1 MDETAGGPDRRI
13 EPNVEVVAPPQRAA
27 APSNGSAPAP
37 APPADG
43 AEVEGRSAIARARE
57 EELLDLLLDSPD
69 LSTFLTRVSQRA
81 AEALSGTGEVSCS
94 VTLDRDGRRS
104 TVASSDAMA
113 EAMDEIQYASG
124 EGPCQES
131 VSTERTVYVPDL
143 RTTKRYPRYREA
155 VDGAP
160 LRSVFATPIPLPT
173 SAKATAALNSYSTEP
188 EGFSAELRSEAEEL
202 AALASRSVQLAIR
215 CAQES
220 ERAADLAAALESRT
234 TINLAAGVIMAQS
247 NCTPAQA
254 IEVLKSA
261 SMHRNMKLRDVASTV
276 LARFGDANPETH
288 FS

>member
-1 MDETAGGPDRRI
+1 MDETASGADRRS
-13 EPNVEVVAPPQRAA
+13 EPDVGVAAPPQEAS
-27 APSNGSAPAP
+27 APSNGSATAP
-37 APPADG
+37 TPPENG
-43 AEVEGRSAIARARE
+43 AVVDGRSAMARARE
-57 EELLDLLLDSPD
+57 DELLDLLLDGPD
-69 LSTFLTRVSQRA
+69 LSTFLTRISQLA
-81 AEALSGTGEVSCS
+81 AKVLSGIGEVSCS
-94 VTLDRDGRRS
+94 VTVDRDGRRS
-104 TVASSDAMA
+104 TMASSDAMA
-113 EAMDEIQYASG
+113 EAMDEVQYASG

-143 RTTKRYPRYREA
+143 RTTKRYPRYRQA

-188 EGFSAELRSEAEEL
+188 EGFSADLRAEAEEL

-215 CAQES
+215 FAQES
-220 ERAADLAAALESRT
+220 ERSADLAAALESRT

-261 SMHRNMKLRDVASTV
+261 SMHRNMKLREVASTV

>member
-1 MDETAGGPDRRI
+1 MDETASGADRRT
-13 EPNVEVVAPPQRAA
+13 EPDVEALAPPEAVAADGSADASA
-27 APSNGSAPAP
+27 APSGNGA
-37 APPADG
+37 G
-43 AEVEGRSAIARARE
+43 VEGRSAMARARE

-81 AEALSGTGEVSCS
+81 AEALSGIGEVSCS
-94 VTLDRDGRRS
+94 VTVDRNGRRT

-113 EAMDEIQYASG
+113 EAMDEVQYASG
-124 EGPCQES
+124 EGPCQEA

-143 RTTKRYPRYREA
+143 RTTKRYPRYRQA

-173 SAKATAALNSYSTEP
+173 SAKANAALNSYSTEP
-188 EGFSAELRSEAEEL
+188 QGFSAELRAEAEEL

-220 ERAADLAAALESRT
+220 DRAADLAAALESRT

-276 LARFGDANPETH
+276 LARFGDADPETH
-288 FS
+288 FG